1 MTLTLRETEN
11 RIKTTNFDSLPKP
24 RKNKGVR
31 GQLLELALGIPN
43 SSKLTDLVD
52 GELKSFTK
60 GESIAVTQLRHT
72 LPEIFNKTPFNKSK
86 LGIKISRT
94 LYVAFDRNNKFLGTA
109 THTETNK
116 LIEEDYNYICDFI
129 RNAKNL
135 HTFTGRNKVLQI
147 RTKDSKDRNGNYH
160 PIIWKREQIS
170 NKGFAFYL
178 TGRYA
183 KGIIWYQTTPTRIAS
198 EVPEKSPEGVST
210 FIFFDFL

>member
-1 MTLTLRETEN
+1 MTLTLKETEN

-52 GELKSFTK
+52 GELKSYTK
-60 GESIAVTQLRHT
+60 GESVAVTQLRHT

-94 LYVAFDRNNKFLGTA
+94 LYVAFDRNNNFLGTA
-109 THTETNK
+109 THTPTNNPTV
-116 LIEEDYNYICDFI
+116 LIEGDYQYICEII
-129 RNAKNL
+129 RGRVANGL
-135 HTFTGRNKVLQI
+135 PLTTITGLNKVLQI

-160 PIIWKREQIS
+160 PIIWEGKQIS
-170 NKGFAFYL
+170 NKGYAFYL
-178 TGRYA
+178 TGKYA
-183 KGIIWYQTTPTRIAS
+183 KTI
-198 EVPEKSPEGVST
+198 V
-210 FIFFDFL
+210 

>member
-1 MTLTLRETEN
+1 MTLTLKETEN
-11 RIKTTNFDSLPKP
+11 KIKTTDFDNLPKP

-60 GESIAVTQLRHT
+60 GESVAVTQLRHT
-72 LPEIFNKTPFNKSK
+72 LPEVFNKTPFNQSK

-94 LYVAFDRNNKFLGTA
+94 LYVAFDRQNNFLGTA
-109 THTETNK
+109 THTDINP
-116 LIEEDYNYICDFI
+116 LIESDYNDICEYI
-129 RNAKNL
+129 RNTKTLN
-135 HTFTGRNKVLQI
+135 TFTGRNGILQI
-147 RTKDSKDRNGNYH
+147 RTKDSKYKGKYH
-160 PIIWKREQIS
+160 PIFWEGQQLS

-183 KGIIWYQTTPTRIAS
+183 KTI
-198 EVPEKSPEGVST
+198 V
-210 FIFFDFL
+210 

>member
-1 MTLTLRETEN
+1 MTLTLKETLQ
-11 RIKTTNFDSLPKP
+11 RLQTTDFEALPKP

-60 GESIAVTQLRHT
+60 GESVAVTQLRHT
-72 LPEIFNKTPFNKSK
+72 LTEVFNKTPFNQSK

-94 LYVAFDRNNKFLGTA
+94 LYVAFDRNNNFLGTA
-109 THTETNK
+109 THTETNP
-116 LIEEDYNYICDFI
+116 LIEQDYNDICDFI
-129 RNAKNL
+129 RNTETL
-135 HTFTGRNKVLQI
+135 HTFTGRNGILQI
-147 RTKDSKDRNGNYH
+147 RTKDSKPYH
-160 PIIWKREQIS
+160 PIKWEGQQIS

-183 KGIIWYQTTPTRIAS
+183 KTI
-198 EVPEKSPEGVST
+198 V
-210 FIFFDFL
+210 

>member
-60 GESIAVTQLRHT
+60 GESVAVTQLRHT
-72 LPEIFNKTPFNKSK
+72 LTEVFNNTPFNQSK

-94 LYVAFDRNNKFLGTA
+94 LYVAFDRQNKFLGTA
-109 THTETNK
+109 THTKTNP
-116 LIEEDYNYICDFI
+116 LIEEDYNDICDYI
-129 RNAKNL
+129 RTATTLK
-135 HTFTGRNKVLQI
+135 TFTGRNGILQI

-160 PIIWKREQIS
+160 PIKWEGKEIS

-183 KGIIWYQTTPTRIAS
+183 KTI
-198 EVPEKSPEGVST
+198 V
-210 FIFFDFL
+210 

>member
-11 RIKTTNFDSLPKP
+11 RIKTTDFDALPKP

-60 GESIAVTQLRHT
+60 GESVAVTQLRHT
-72 LPEIFNKTPFNKSK
+72 LPEIFNNTPFNKSK

-94 LYVAFDRNNKFLGTA
+94 LYVAFDRNNNFLGTA

-116 LIEEDYNYICDFI
+116 LIEEDYNDICDFI
-129 RNAKNL
+129 RNTKSL
-135 HTFTGRNKVLQI
+135 KTFTGKNKVLQI

-160 PIIWKREQIS
+160 PIYWKGQKMT

-178 TGRYA
+178 TGKYA
-183 KGIIWYQTTPTRIAS
+183 KSII
-198 EVPEKSPEGVST
+198 
-210 FIFFDFL
+210 

>member
-1 MTLTLRETEN
+1 MTLTLTETEKRLQN
-11 RIKTTNFDSLPKP
+11 TNFEALPKP

-52 GELKSFTK
+52 GELKSYTK
-60 GESIAVTQLRHT
+60 GESVAVTQLRHT
-72 LPEIFNKTPFNKSK
+72 LTEVFNKTPFNQSK

-94 LYVAFDRNNKFLGTA
+94 LYVAFDRQNNFLGTA
-109 THTETNK
+109 THTEPNK
-116 LIEEDYNYICDFI
+116 LIEEDYNDICDFI
-129 RNAKNL
+129 RNTKTL
-135 HTFTGRNKVLQI
+135 KTFTGRNGILQI

-160 PIIWKREQIS
+160 PIKWEGQELS

-183 KGIIWYQTTPTRIAS
+183 KTI
-198 EVPEKSPEGVST
+198 V
-210 FIFFDFL
+210 

>member
-1 MTLTLRETEN
+1 MTLTLTETQN
-11 RIKTTNFDSLPKP
+11 RLQKTNFEALPKP

-52 GELKSFTK
+52 RELKSYTK
-60 GESIAVTQLRHT
+60 GESVAVTQLRHT
-72 LPEIFNKTPFNKSK
+72 LTEVFNNTPFNQSK

-94 LYVAFDRNNKFLGTA
+94 LYVAFDRNNNFLGTA
-109 THTETNK
+109 THTKTNP
-116 LIEEDYNYICDFI
+116 LIEEDYNDICDFI
-129 RNAKNL
+129 RNTKTL
-135 HTFTGRNKVLQI
+135 KTFTGRNGILQI

-160 PIIWKREQIS
+160 PIIWEGQQIS

-183 KGIIWYQTTPTRIAS
+183 KTI
-198 EVPEKSPEGVST
+198 V
-210 FIFFDFL
+210 

>member
-1 MTLTLRETEN
+1 MTLTLTETQKKLQN
-11 RIKTTNFDSLPKP
+11 TNFEVLPKP

-52 GELKSFTK
+52 GELKSYTK
-60 GESIAVTQLRHT
+60 GESVAVTQLRHT
-72 LPEIFNKTPFNKSK
+72 LTEVFNKTPFNQSK

-94 LYVAFDRNNKFLGTA
+94 LYVAFDRNNNFLGTA
-109 THTETNK
+109 THTKTNP
-116 LIEEDYNYICDFI
+116 LIEEDYKDICDYI
-129 RNAKNL
+129 RNTTTLK
-135 HTFTGRNKVLQI
+135 TFTGRNGILQI

-160 PIIWKREQIS
+160 PIKWEGKEIS

-183 KGIIWYQTTPTRIAS
+183 KSI
-198 EVPEKSPEGVST
+198 V
-210 FIFFDFL
+210 

>member
-1 MTLTLRETEN
+1 MTLTLSETIQKLQN
-11 RIKTTNFDSLPKP
+11 TNFEELPKP

-31 GQLLELALGIPN
+31 GQLLEIALGIPN

-60 GESIAVTQLRHT
+60 GESVAVTQLRHT
-72 LPEIFNKTPFNKSK
+72 LTEVFNKTPFNQSK

-94 LYVAFDRNNKFLGTA
+94 LYVAFDRENNFLGTA
-109 THTETNK
+109 THTKTNP
-116 LIEEDYNYICDFI
+116 LIEEDYNDICDFI
-129 RNAKNL
+129 RNTKTL
-135 HTFTGRNKVLQI
+135 KTFTGRNGILQI

-160 PIIWKREQIS
+160 PIKWEGQELS

-183 KGIIWYQTTPTRIAS
+183 KTI
-198 EVPEKSPEGVST
+198 V
-210 FIFFDFL
+210 

>member
-11 RIKTTNFDSLPKP
+11 RIKSTNFDSLPKP

-52 GELKSFTK
+52 GELKAFTK
-60 GESIAVTQLRHT
+60 GESVAVTQLRHT
-72 LPEIFNKTPFNKSK
+72 LPEVFNKTPFNQSK

-94 LYVAFDRNNKFLGTA
+94 LYVAFDRQNNFLGTA

-116 LIEEDYNYICDFI
+116 LIEEDYNDICDFI
-129 RNAKNL
+129 RNTKTL
-135 HTFTGRNKVLQI
+135 LTFTGRNGILQI

-160 PIIWKREQIS
+160 PIIWEGQQIS

-183 KGIIWYQTTPTRIAS
+183 KTI
-198 EVPEKSPEGVST
+198 V
-210 FIFFDFL
+210 

>member
-1 MTLTLRETEN
+1 MTLTLTETQQ
-11 RIKTTNFDSLPKP
+11 RLQTTNFEALPKP

-52 GELKSFTK
+52 GELKSYTK
-60 GESIAVTQLRHT
+60 GESVAVTQLRHT
-72 LPEIFNKTPFNKSK
+72 LTEVFNNTPFNKSK

-94 LYVAFDRNNKFLGTA
+94 LYVAFDRNNNFLGTA

-116 LIEEDYNYICDFI
+116 LIEEDYNDICDFI
-129 RNAKNL
+129 RNTKTL
-135 HTFTGRNKVLQI
+135 KTFTGRNGILQI

-160 PIIWKREQIS
+160 PIFWEGQQIS
-170 NKGFAFYL
+170 DKGFAFYL

-183 KGIIWYQTTPTRIAS
+183 KTI
-198 EVPEKSPEGVST
+198 V
-210 FIFFDFL
+210 

>member
-1 MTLTLRETEN
+1 MTLTLTETQN
-11 RIKTTNFDSLPKP
+11 RLQKTNFEALPKP

-52 GELKSFTK
+52 GELKSYTK
-60 GESIAVTQLRHT
+60 GESVAVTQLRHT
-72 LPEIFNKTPFNKSK
+72 LTEVFNKTPFNQSK

-94 LYVAFDRNNKFLGTA
+94 LYVAFDRQNNFLGTA
-109 THTETNK
+109 THTKTNP
-116 LIEEDYNYICDFI
+116 LIEEDYNDICDFI
-129 RNAKNL
+129 RNTKTL
-135 HTFTGRNKVLQI
+135 KTFTGRNGILQI

-160 PIIWKREQIS
+160 PIKWEGQELS

-183 KGIIWYQTTPTRIAS
+183 KTI
-198 EVPEKSPEGVST
+198 V
-210 FIFFDFL
+210 

>member
-1 MTLTLRETEN
+1 MTLTLKETEN

-31 GQLLELALGIPN
+31 GQLLELAMGIPN

-60 GESIAVTQLRHT
+60 GESVAVTQLRHT
-72 LPEIFNKTPFNKSK
+72 LPEIFNNTPFNKSK

-94 LYVAFDRNNKFLGTA
+94 LYVAFDRNNNFLGTA
-109 THTETNK
+109 TTLK
-116 LIEEDYNYICDFI
+116 
-129 RNAKNL
+129 
-135 HTFTGRNKVLQI
+135 TFTGRNGILQI

-160 PIIWKREQIS
+160 PIKWAGKEIS

-178 TGRYA
+178 TGRYI
-183 KGIIWYQTTPTRIAS
+183 KGLI
-198 EVPEKSPEGVST
+198 
-210 FIFFDFL
+210 